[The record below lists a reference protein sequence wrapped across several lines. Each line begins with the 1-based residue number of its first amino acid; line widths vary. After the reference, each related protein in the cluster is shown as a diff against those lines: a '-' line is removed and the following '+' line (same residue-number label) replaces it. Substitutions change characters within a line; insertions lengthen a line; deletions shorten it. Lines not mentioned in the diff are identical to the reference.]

1 MAIISSVPGIEVAV
15 TVDGSDVKEY
25 TDPDLAEEPNV
36 VTKYIEV
43 SSECE
48 FGLRFLVLR
57 GTHFKKKA
65 MSFNVY
71 VDDTID
77 DDGSATELGRPISDT
92 EDQKFRFAT
101 LKTTNAN
108 DHSPVHE
115 REQVK
120 KLGTIEIIVEH
131 RQQFG
136 LKKPSSF
143 AQQDLGILSEVL
155 SEKSLKG
162 QSLSQSVSYGETVS
176 SGGRYYQ
183 KKTYGPPI
191 ARFVFKYRSPDAL
204 KALMIIKRTPSPST
218 LEEMPLDE
226 LTLDQMRQL
235 LGRQRARDGAAAGVK
250 RERSEEGSPNDT
262 PEQKRTRR
270 STSTA
275 YLEIDDNGDFVE
287 TPPPPSKRTNEA
299 AEIVQVDD

>member
-48 FGLRFLVLR
+48 F
-57 GTHFKKKA
+57 A
-65 MSFNVY
+65 
-71 VDDTID
+71 
-77 DDGSATELGRPISDT
+77 
-92 EDQKFRFAT
+92 
-101 LKTTNAN
+101 NAN

-162 QSLSQSVSYGETVS
+162 QSLSQSVS
-176 SGGRYYQ
+176 
-183 KKTYGPPI
+183 
-191 ARFVFKYRSPDAL
+191 
-204 KALMIIKRTPSPST
+204 
-218 LEEMPLDE
+218 
-226 LTLDQMRQL
+226 
-235 LGRQRARDGAAAGVK
+235 
-250 RERSEEGSPNDT
+250 
-262 PEQKRTRR
+262 
-270 STSTA
+270 
-275 YLEIDDNGDFVE
+275 
-287 TPPPPSKRTNEA
+287 
-299 AEIVQVDD
+299 